1 MLEETAGGTAR
12 DVLLTKL
19 AIRELIE
26 AWVAWRDGGDWERL
40 LSTWHA
46 DGRMTATWFQANAAD
61 FVERS
66 RRATEAGLRVFH
78 TLGGIVIDLNGARA
92 VAQTKMQIIQRATV
106 HDVLVDVSCRGRFM
120 DALELRDGQW
130 GIVERRLAY
139 EWDRMDPVEP
149 GTSLSL
155 DPDLLTC
162 FPDGYRH
169 LAYLQTSA
177 GFDVSKDLPGTRG
190 PAMDALKDGLKQ
202 WLAGEPAAGLA
213 PRGSQRE

>member
-1 MLEETAGGTAR
+1 MLEETAGDTIP

-26 AWVAWRDGGDWERL
+26 GWVVWRDGGDWDRL

-46 DGRMTATWFQANAAD
+46 DGRMTATWFQASAAD

-66 RRATEAGLRVFH
+66 RRATDAGLRVFH
-78 TLGGIVIDLNGARA
+78 TLGGMVVDLNGARA
-92 VAQTKMQIIQRATV
+92 VAQTKMQIIQRAMV

-120 DALELRDGQW
+120 DTLEYRDGRW

-139 EWDRMDPVEP
+139 EWDRMDTVTP
-149 GTSLSL
+149 GASLSL
-155 DPDLLTC
+155 DADLLER
-162 FPDGYRH
+162 FPNGYRH

-177 GFDVSKDLPGTRG
+177 GFDVSTDLPGTRG
-190 PAMDALKDGLKQ
+190 PEMDSLKDGFKQ
-202 WLAGEPAAGLA
+202 WLAVEPTAGLA
-213 PRGSQRE
+213 RRQQ